1 MALVFNAIE
10 PVRFGNLEAIPK
22 VGAELRLRIQ
32 KIDFGNTDEKIS
44 AARDVLSQA
53 FGDKS
58 MEVRKFMSDNDM
70 SAFDLERLAAY
81 LIGGDNLLAQ
91 FDEIIKSNGAKLA
104 EKGVEDVKT
113 D

>member
-1 MALVFNAIE
+1 MALVFNAVE

-44 AARDVLSQA
+44 AARDTLSQA

-70 SAFDLERLAAY
+70 SAAY